1 LLQIEATHKAK
12 IISTVEYPNTKHK
25 EDQLVNIDKSHESS
39 QPNMNS
45 TVHYIPFYKVHRT
58 LRTDVISLDHKL
70 SQMFVYT
77 YKKI

>member
-12 IISTVEYPNTKHK
+12 IISTVEYLNTKHK

-45 TVHYIPFYKVHRT
+45 TVRYILFYEIRRT
-58 LRTDVISLDHKL
+58 LRTDEIPLDHKL

-77 YKKI
+77 TKKT